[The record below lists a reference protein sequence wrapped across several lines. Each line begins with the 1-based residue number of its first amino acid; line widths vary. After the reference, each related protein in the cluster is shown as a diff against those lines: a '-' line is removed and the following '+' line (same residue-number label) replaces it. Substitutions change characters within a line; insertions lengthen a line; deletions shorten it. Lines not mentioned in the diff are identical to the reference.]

1 MIGAE
6 TNGADMSKSKPL
18 LKHQSSIVS
27 RIGIALAIIVT
38 LALGTMIISYWLSER
53 ADSDAL
59 ALNIAGSLRMQTFK
73 VVMLSEQPTSPEFVA
88 TREKLFS
95 SWQHPVFSHMKI
107 VNSALNSKFVKARQN
122 WLQLEQDLPNLS
134 PTERW
139 SRAQSQVNDI
149 EVLVSTIQQ
158 DAEQKVRLLRVVQ
171 IFALFT
177 TVFLAAIV
185 LYWLRSRVEQPLTEL
200 TRAAHRIGQ
209 GDFTCRVEPQAQDEL
224 GVLAQTLNKMS
235 DAIASMY
242 GSLQKRVDAQ
252 TQALQASNTKLQ
264 FLYDMVRDLSIE
276 TVDRSRLD
284 SIVQQLQQVV
294 AVQDIELCLLT
305 EQGSRPYLQI
315 LADVNHDEC
324 SRASCDDCNSATDK
338 GQFDDTGW
346 VYRFQVQREPQH
358 HGVLVVRTYNTEKL
372 SEWQLQLFRS
382 VAGHIAIA
390 LSLKQEQEQSRRLVL
405 MQERTVIARELHD
418 SLAQALSYLKIQVTR
433 LNKAIEKQRPD
444 MLQEITDELKQ
455 GLDSAYRQL
464 RELLTTFRLKVDGG
478 GIEVALQQA
487 VAVLAEQSGM
497 RFRVD
502 YQLSNIPL
510 SPQEEIHLLQ
520 IVREASQNAVH
531 HSKGTEVHVCLK
543 QHTDKWIELCVED
556 NGVGIPDKAEKLN
569 HYGLAIMQERSR
581 QLQGELRIERRD
593 EGGTGVYFKFYPG
606 YLSEKVPA

>member
-1 MIGAE
+1 
-6 TNGADMSKSKPL
+6 MSKSKPL
-18 LKHQSSIVS
+18 LKQQSSIVS
-27 RIGIALAIIVT
+27 RIGIALGIIVT
-38 LALGTMIISYWLSER
+38 LALATMIISYWLSER

-59 ALNIAGSLRMQTFK
+59 AINVAGSLRMQTFK
-73 VVMLSEQPTSPEFVA
+73 LAMLSEQSTAPEYA
-88 TREKLFS
+88 AARDKLIQ

-107 VNSALNSKFVKARQN
+107 TNPELNLKFVKARQH
-122 WLQLEQDLPNLS
+122 WLALEPRLAALQPS
-134 PTERW
+134 ERLFQVQ
-139 SRAQSQVNDI
+139 RQVNDI
-149 EVLVSTIQQ
+149 EVLVTTIQQ
-158 DAEQKVRLLRVVQ
+158 DAEHKVRMLRIVQ

-177 TVFLAAIV
+177 TVFLAAVV
-185 LYWLRSRVEQPLTEL
+185 LHWLRNRVEQPLTEL
-200 TRAAHRIGQ
+200 TRVAHRIGQ
-209 GDFTCRVEPQAQDEL
+209 GDFTCRVEPQEQDEL

-252 TQALQASNTKLQ
+252 THALQVSNTKLQ

-276 TVDRSRLD
+276 TVDRARLD
-284 SIVQQLQQVV
+284 KIVQQLQQVV
-294 AVQDIELCLLT
+294 AVKDIELCLLT
-305 EQGSRPYLQI
+305 EQGNRPYLQI
-315 LADVNHDEC
+315 LADANHEEC
-324 SRASCDDCNSATDK
+324 RRASCDDCNSASDK
-338 GQFDDTGW
+338 GQIDDSGW

-358 HGVLVVRTYNTEKL
+358 HGVLVVRTHKTEKL
-372 SEWQLQLFRS
+372 SDWQLQLFRS

-390 LSLKQEQEQSRRLVL
+390 LSLKQDQEQSRRLVL

-444 MLQEITDELKQ
+444 LLQDITDELKQ
-455 GLDSAYRQL
+455 GLDNAYRQL
-464 RELLTTFRLKVDGG
+464 RELLTTFRLKVEGG
-478 GIEVALQQA
+478 GVEAAMQQA
-487 VAVLAEQSGM
+487 VVVLAEQSGI

-531 HSKGTEVHVCLK
+531 HSRGTEVLVRLK
-543 QHTDKWIELCVED
+543 QDDDKWVELCVED
-556 NGVGIPDKAEKLN
+556 NGVGISDQAEKIN

-581 QLQGELRIERRD
+581 QLHGTLTVERRQ
-593 EGGTGVYFKFYPG
+593 EGGTGVYFRFYPE

>member
-1 MIGAE
+1 
-6 TNGADMSKSKPL
+6 MSGSKPL
-18 LKHQSSIVS
+18 LTHQSSIVS
-27 RIGIALAIIVT
+27 RIGIALGIIVT

-59 ALNIAGSLRMQTFK
+59 AINVAGSLRMQTFK
-73 VVMLSEQPTSPEFVA
+73 VAMLSDEADSADFLSA
-88 TREKLFS
+88 REKLTQ
-95 SWQHPVFSHMKI
+95 SWQHPVFSHMKS
-107 VNSALNSKFVKARQN
+107 VNPELNLQFVKARQN
-122 WLQLEQDLPNLS
+122 WLALEQQLTGLPAV
-134 PTERW
+134 ERFQ
-139 SRAQSQVNDI
+139 RAQQQVSQI

-158 DAEQKVRLLRVVQ
+158 DAERKVRMLRIVQ

-177 TVFLAAIV
+177 TVFLAAVV
-185 LYWLRSRVEQPLTEL
+185 LHWLRNRVEQPLSEL

-209 GDFTCRVEPQAQDEL
+209 GDFTCRVEPQEQDEL

-242 GSLQKRVDAQ
+242 GTLQKRVDAQ
-252 TQALQASNTKLQ
+252 THALQISNTKLQ
-264 FLYDMVRDLSIE
+264 FLYDMVRDLTVE
-276 TVDRSRLD
+276 TVDRTRLD
-284 SIVQQLQQVV
+284 TIVAQLQQVV

-315 LADVNHDEC
+315 LPDASHQEC
-324 SRASCDDCNSATDK
+324 RRDTCNDCTSASETGQLDNS
-338 GQFDDTGW
+338 GW
-346 VYRFQVQREPQH
+346 VYRFQVQRESQH
-358 HGVLVVRTYNTEKL
+358 HGVLVVRTHATDKL
-372 SEWQLQLFRS
+372 NDWQLQLFRS

-433 LNKAIEKQRPD
+433 LNKAIEQQRPEL
-444 MLQEITDELKQ
+444 LQDITAELKQ
-455 GLDSAYRQL
+455 GLDNAYRQL

-502 YQLSNIPL
+502 YQLANIPL

-531 HSKGTEVHVCLK
+531 HSRGTEVLVRLT
-543 QHTDKWIELCVED
+543 QLDDKWVELCVED

-581 QLQGELRIERRD
+581 QLEGELRVARRA
-593 EGGTGVYFKFYPG
+593 EGGTGVYFKFFPA
-606 YLSEKVPA
+606 YLAEKIPA

>member
-1 MIGAE
+1 
-6 TNGADMSKSKPL
+6 MSKIKPL

-27 RIGIALAIIVT
+27 RIGIALGIIVT

-59 ALNIAGSLRMQTFK
+59 AINVAGSLRMQTFK
-73 VVMLSEQPTSPEFVA
+73 VVMLSEQPSSTDFLA
-88 TREKLFS
+88 AREKLIQ
-95 SWQHPVFSHMKI
+95 SWQHPVFSHMKTA
-107 VNSALNSKFVKARQN
+107 NPQLNLQFVQARQN
-122 WLQLEQDLPNLS
+122 WLQLDQQLKQLS
-134 PTERW
+134 ASERFL
-139 SRAQSQVNDI
+139 RAQRQVNDI

-158 DAEQKVRLLRVVQ
+158 DAEHKVRLLRIVQ

-177 TVFLAAIV
+177 TVFLAAVV
-185 LYWLRSRVEQPLTEL
+185 LHWLRNRVEQPLSEL

-209 GDFTCRVEPQAQDEL
+209 GDFTCRVEPQEKDEL

-242 GSLQKRVDAQ
+242 GTLQKRVDAQ
-252 TQALQASNTKLQ
+252 TQALQISNTKLQ
-264 FLYDMVRDLSIE
+264 FLYDMVRDLTIE
-276 TVDRSRLD
+276 TVDRNRLD
-284 SIVQQLQQVV
+284 TIVQQLQQVV
-294 AVQDIELCLLT
+294 SVADIELCLLT

-315 LADVNHDEC
+315 LPDNSHEEC
-324 SRASCDDCNSATDK
+324 GRSSCGDCTSASDSGQMDNS
-338 GQFDDTGW
+338 GW
-346 VYRFQVQREPQH
+346 VYRFQVQRETQH
-358 HGVLVVRTYNTEKL
+358 HGVLVVRTHSTESL
-372 SEWQLQLFRS
+372 SDWQLQLFRS

-433 LNKAIEKQRPD
+433 LNKAIEKQRPEL
-444 MLQEITDELKQ
+444 LQEITDELKQ

-478 GIEVALQQA
+478 GVEAALQQA
-487 VAVLAEQSGM
+487 VTVLAEQSGM
-497 RFRVD
+497 RFRID
-502 YQLSNIPL
+502 YQLANIPL

-531 HSKGTEVHVCLK
+531 HSRGSEVLVGLK
-543 QHTDKWIELCVED
+543 QHPDKWIELCVED
-556 NGVGIPDKAEKLN
+556 NGIGIPDKAEKLN

-581 QLQGELRIERRD
+581 QLHGELRVERRT
-593 EGGTGVYFKFYPG
+593 EGGTGVYFRFYPE
-606 YLSEKVPA
+606 YLAQKVPA

>member
-1 MIGAE
+1 MAQ
-6 TNGADMSKSKPL
+6 SKPL
-18 LKHQSSIVS
+18 LKQQSSIVS
-27 RIGIALAIIVT
+27 RIGIALGIIVT
-38 LALGTMIISYWLSER
+38 LALATMIISYWLSER

-59 ALNIAGSLRMQTFK
+59 AINVAGSLRMQTYK
-73 VVMLSEQPTSPEFVA
+73 VVMLSEQPASSEFMTA
-88 TREKLFS
+88 QDKLTQT
-95 SWQHPVFSHMKI
+95 WQHPVFSHMKLT
-107 VNSALNSKFVKARQN
+107 NPELNLQFVKARQN
-122 WLQLEQDLPNLS
+122 WLQLEQQLLQITPARRFD
-134 PTERW
+134 
-139 SRAQSQVNDI
+139 RAQRQVSDI

-158 DAEQKVRLLRVVQ
+158 DAEKKVRLLRIVQ

-177 TVFLAAIV
+177 TVFLAAVV
-185 LYWLRSRVEQPLTEL
+185 LHWLRNRVEQPLSEL
-200 TRAAHRIGQ
+200 TRVAHRIGQ
-209 GDFTCRVEPQAQDEL
+209 GDFTCRVEPQEQDEL

-252 TQALQASNTKLQ
+252 THALQVSNTKLQ

-276 TVDRSRLD
+276 VVDRTRLD
-284 SIVQQLQQVV
+284 TLMQQLQQVV
-294 AVQDIELCLLT
+294 GVQDIELCLLT
-305 EQGSRPYLQI
+305 ELGSRPYLQI
-315 LADVNHDEC
+315 LPDNNHEEC
-324 SRASCDDCNSATDK
+324 RRASCDDCNSASDT
-338 GQFDDTGW
+338 GQFDDSGW

-358 HGVLVVRTYNTEKL
+358 HGVLVVRTHKTEKL
-372 SEWQLQLFRS
+372 TEWQLQLFRS

-433 LNKAIEKQRPD
+433 LNKAIEKQKPEL
-444 MLQEITDELKQ
+444 LQDITDELKQ

-464 RELLTTFRLKVDGG
+464 RELLTTFRLKVEGG
-478 GIEVALQQA
+478 GIEVAMQQA
-487 VAVLAEQSGM
+487 VVVLAEQSGM

-502 YQLSNIPL
+502 YQLANIPL

-531 HSKGTEVHVCLK
+531 HSKGTEVLVCLK
-543 QHTDKWIELCVED
+543 QLGDKWIELCVED

-581 QLQGELRIERRD
+581 QLHGELRIERRE
-593 EGGTGVYFKFYPG
+593 EGGTGVYFRFYPE
-606 YLSEKVPA
+606 YLAEKVPA